1 MLIKIPAKE
10 YLAGENMLFSPA
22 NLPYWI
28 FLATGIILFL
38 LMILIGGDSELDTD
52 ADLDIEAN
60 IDLGFGELLA
70 WAGIGKAPLILML
83 ATDLSLWGVI
93 GWMLNVWWGG
103 SNQNQPF
110 SLIAIAIFLISLI
123 ISLFLG
129 KLIAKPISKM
139 FAEFSEDAS
148 SDRLI
153 GCIGTVSSVYIPAE
167 NINKIGQVDIFDSK
181 GNFLTLNAVIP
192 EWATIAPQRGEKVI
206 VLEIK
211 QQNYLVIAKDSVDEE
226 HWLNNSESKYQN

>member
-1 MLIKIPAKE
+1 ML
-10 YLAGENMLFSPA
+10 LNPA

-28 FLATGIILFL
+28 FLGTGVILFL
-38 LMILIGGDSELDTD
+38 FMILMGGGESELDTD
-52 ADLDIEAN
+52 TDLEIDLDTGIN
-60 IDLGFGELLA
+60 LGFGQFLE

-93 GWMLNVWWGG
+93 GWMLNVWLGG
-103 SNQNQPF
+103 IDQKKPV
-110 SLIAIAIFLISLI
+110 SLIAIAIFLGSLM
-123 ISLFLG
+123 ISLFIG
-129 KLIAKPISKM
+129 KLIAEPIGKM

-167 NINKIGQVDIFDSK
+167 NINKIGQVDIFDPK
-181 GNFLTLNAVIP
+181 GNFLTINSVIP

-206 VLEIK
+206 VIDIK
-211 QQNYLVIAKDSVDEE
+211 QQNYLVIAKDTVDEQN
-226 HWLNNSESKYQN
+226 WLNNSNSQDSK